1 MKLRAYQTALVATF
15 CALLCVPGLS
25 MLVAPETSKL
35 YGVKPVAYPRFEGL
49 TKWPPEFE
57 KYFAANLGCKRLLVE
72 LHNLVGYRVIGD
84 LQSDSVLVGK
94 SGWLYLKQNFGWE
107 SLRSE
112 SPLSRRNAAA
122 WRRSLKGAER
132 WLAEREIPFLFV
144 IVPSK
149 ETIYPEFLPAGAARA
164 RSISRLDEILALL
177 RSANVSHLEL
187 RAPLLEARKHAQL
200 YDSVDS
206 HWNGHGARIGAELLL
221 GRAAELIERPASYA
235 ELDSRLSPRPSWA
248 DMPLI
253 LSLEERVTVPSV
265 ELVPNQ
271 PRARRVVPPES
282 VREPTRKQQTRM
294 VFEVPDPSLPKA
306 LILRDS
312 FAEGFMPTLSE
323 KFQRSVWL
331 WTHELDLSLVEQERP
346 DIVIFEM
353 TERFLSDAPPKL
365 ITRQARR

>member
-1 MKLRAYQTALVATF
+1 
-15 CALLCVPGLS
+15 
-25 MLVAPETSKL
+25 
-35 YGVKPVAYPRFEGL
+35 
-49 TKWPPEFE
+49 
-57 KYFAANLGCKRLLVE
+57 
-72 LHNLVGYRVIGD
+72 
-84 LQSDSVLVGK
+84 
-94 SGWLYLKQNFGWE
+94 
-107 SLRSE
+107 
-112 SPLSRRNAAA
+112 
-122 WRRSLKGAER
+122 
-132 WLAEREIPFLFV
+132 
-144 IVPSK
+144 
-149 ETIYPEFLPAGAARA
+149 
-164 RSISRLDEILALL
+164 
-177 RSANVSHLEL
+177 
-187 RAPLLEARKHAQL
+187 
-200 YDSVDS
+200 
-206 HWNGHGARIGAELLL
+206 
-221 GRAAELIERPASYA
+221 
-235 ELDSRLSPRPSWA
+235 
-248 DMPLI
+248 MPLI